1 LKIPYSCQLLLLNIK
16 ENKKM
21 NLEYTSYVMSTSYLI
36 ENMLIKS
43 KKNHKDTLQD
53 INKKMASKTKKAY
66 MIYHPALNYFIKDY
80 NVEEVAVEYEGKE
93 PTAQQIKEI
102 IDEAKE
108 HKITTILVQPQFPK
122 QSIEIIAKE
131 VPNAKIVEF
140 NVDKEDVF
148 ENLKQFVD
156 YLD

>member
-1 LKIPYSCQLLLLNIK
+1 MPTAALEIK
-16 ENKKM
+16 NK
-21 NLEYTSYVMSTSYLI
+21 LVQAYPD
-36 ENMLIKS
+36 
-43 KKNHKDTLQD
+43 KKDVFEKNYNAFLDELAKVKED